1 MMTQQIEVPPMFD
14 KKPADV
20 ENYFFCRT
28 CLTYHELK
36 YRSPDPRY
44 CTFGY
49 EFLMEEAKLLEG
61 SKKRKPDWMPVVIDG
76 SDGMEQGDKNDTDV
90 QGVVGGIMQ
99 TVNDK
104 KSEVCK
110 IQSVTPKRGRKN
122 KELPVDLIKQL
133 SADGCGLKVIAARL
147 KADGINVHYSTVS
160 RLLSKQG
167 ILL

>member
-1 MMTQQIEVPPMFD
+1 MTITVEVPPMFD
-14 KKPADV
+14 KKPVDV

-44 CTFGY
+44 CQFGY
-49 EFLMEEAKLLEG
+49 AFLEEEVKIMREAG
-61 SKKRKPDWMPVVIDG
+61 NRKNPDWIPSNNSTDENSVVVP
-76 SDGMEQGDKNDTDV
+76 S
-90 QGVVGGIMQ
+90 VGTQIMQ

-104 KSEVCK
+104 KSEVCI

-122 KELPVDLIKQL
+122 KELPVDLINQL
-133 SADGCGLKVIAARL
+133 SADGYGLKAIATRL
-147 KADGINVHYSTVS
+147 KADGIDVHYSTIS

-167 ILL
+167 VLV